1 MARLNNHVSWWR
13 KEMVR
18 TNNDELTLGAFVIT
32 FAIVILGILWYKKT
46 TWSPSNGA
54 LSLPPGPKSL
64 PIVWY
69 LPFLSPDLHRQFT
82 DMAQTYGPIF
92 KIYLGSKLYIVISNP
107 ELAKVVFRDQDE
119 NFSNRNAVIATS
131 IVSYGA
137 LSEGM
142 KLEKPSRMLLAK
154 IGKYQQY
161 REFLL
166 TEANVLTSMAW
177 GNSSLEEA
185 KDGHIVAELHMA
197 VSKIF
202 ELMGKPN
209 ASDFIPSLAWLDLQ
223 GVVRDMKREFQRMD
237 QIFTLFINDRIKS
250 NSKRSKDAVRHG
262 RKKDLLQIL
271 LELNDQKEATS
282 LSITQIKALL
292 MIRTDT
298 TTTLIEWAMTE
309 ILKNHSIMK
318 KIQEELENVVG
329 VNNMVEES
337 HLPQLKYLDATIR
350 ETFRLHPVVP
360 LGLPRSPNKT
370 CTVGGYTIPKGNNMK
385 FLPFGSGR
393 RLCPGYPLAEKMQ
406 MYILA
411 SLLHS
416 FNWTLPNGEE
426 HNLFEKFGITLR
438 KTNPLIVI
446 PSQRLSDVSLYM

>member
-1 MARLNNHVSWWR
+1 MAQLNNHLSCWW

-46 TWSPSNGA
+46 IWSPTKGA
-54 LSLPPGPKSL
+54 LSLPPGPISL
-64 PIVWY
+64 TIVGY
-69 LPFLSPDLHRQFT
+69 LSFLSPDLHRQFT

-119 NFSNRNAVIATS
+119 NFSNRKFGTRSFRRNEVRKTTKN
-131 IVSYGA
+131 VF
-137 LSEGM
+137 
-142 KLEKPSRMLLAK
+142 AK
-154 IGKYQQY
+154 IG
-161 REFLL
+161 
-166 TEANVLTSMAW
+166 
-177 GNSSLEEA
+177 GNSSLEGA
-185 KDGHIVAELHMA
+185 KLHMA

-209 ASDFIPSLAWLDLQ
+209 VSDFIPSLAWLDLQ
-223 GVVRDMKREFQRMD
+223 
-237 QIFTLFINDRIKS
+237 
-250 NSKRSKDAVRHG
+250 VRHG

-292 MIRTDT
+292 MDTMVAGTD

-309 ILKNHSIMK
+309 ILKNHSIMRR
-318 KIQEELENVVG
+318 IQEELENVVG

-337 HLPQLKYLDATIR
+337 HLPQLIYLDATIK

-360 LGLPRSPNKT
+360 LGLPRSPNQT
-370 CTVGGYTIPKGNNMK
+370 CTVGGYTIPKGCTVFINVWAIQRDPRYWDKPLEFKPERFLSIEGTNKWDFTGNNMK

-406 MYILA
+406 MC
-411 SLLHS
+411 
-416 FNWTLPNGEE
+416 
-426 HNLFEKFGITLR
+426 
-438 KTNPLIVI
+438 
-446 PSQRLSDVSLYM
+446 